1 MTPRG
6 TGAARRARPPCPAR
20 HRPHHDVGNAPP
32 ARHGPQLAALLAHSV
47 LVQVVMFVLRPTG
60 TYRALE
66 LGVPTA
72 WLGVLSASFAVAPLL
87 LAAAGVT
94 VQGPDTG
101 PPPSGT

>member
-1 MTPRG
+1 
-6 TGAARRARPPCPAR
+6 
-20 HRPHHDVGNAPP
+20 
-32 ARHGPQLAALLAHSV
+32 
-47 LVQVVMFVLRPTG
+47 MFVLRPTG